1 MAFLR
6 IFPNF
11 PRHRAARN
19 QTQHLNLKLSS
30 PGSLKF
36 GLPLEESKCSYHSS
50 SNTSPCTLWKC
61 WILCIMHKYHSSD
74 TNLKELVPKYALNW
88 TGSLDPWILVL
99 NKKIE
104 LLRHWFDTKYLLIWS
119 KNAFTVVRY
128 HKGLFW
134 QYQAVFAK
142 NH

>member
-6 IFPNF
+6 IFPYF
-11 PRHRAARN
+11 PRHRAAKN

-74 TNLKELVPKYALNW
+74 TNLKELVPKYVFNW
-88 TGSLDPWILVL
+88 TGSLDSWILGFLYSKKRL
-99 NKKIE
+99 NFMHHAEI
-104 LLRHWFDTKYLLIWS
+104 S
-119 KNAFTVVRY
+119 
-128 HKGLFW
+128 LFW
-134 QYQAVFAK
+134 YKSIRISIYVLS
-142 NH
+142 